1 MRSGGGVLRSGGYR
15 FTSTRS
21 GPDVLQNVVTQKKSD
36 TIFTSKLLE
45 EASDMN
51 VSVQR
56 IWATMVTLV
65 CVEGV
70 PR

>member
-1 MRSGGGVLRSGGYR
+1 MYQGLTV
-15 FTSTRS
+15 TMI
-21 GPDVLQNVVTQKKSD
+21 TQKKSD
-36 TIFTSKLLE
+36 TIFTSKLLV

>member
-1 MRSGGGVLRSGGYR
+1 MYQDLTV
-15 FTSTRS
+15 TMI
-21 GPDVLQNVVTQKKSD
+21 TQKKSD
-36 TIFTSKLLE
+36 TIFTSKLPE